1 MEIILDLQNVVDSKQ
16 IPDLSKMKKWVSK
29 TLENLNANF
38 NQPEIT
44 IRVVSLAESQE
55 LNHQYRDK
63 NQPTNVLSFPFEVPE
78 MIPVE
83 DFAEFLG
90 DLVVCEDII
99 VQEAKEQKK
108 SLESHWA
115 HMIIHG
121 LLHLVGFDHITAK
134 DAEEME
140 GIEVKVLAELGFANP
155 Y

>member
-1 MEIILDLQNVVDSKQ
+1 MEIILDLQNVIDSKQ
-16 IPDLSKMKKWVSK
+16 IPDLSNMKKWISA

-38 NQPEIT
+38 NQPEVT

-90 DLVVCEDII
+90 DLVICEDII